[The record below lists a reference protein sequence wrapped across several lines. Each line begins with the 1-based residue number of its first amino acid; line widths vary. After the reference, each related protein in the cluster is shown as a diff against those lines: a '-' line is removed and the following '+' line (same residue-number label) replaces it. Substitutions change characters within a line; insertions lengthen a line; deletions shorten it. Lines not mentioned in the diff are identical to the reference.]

1 MPSRVNRADLRS
13 VERAGLDSRRFF
25 IRTGNEKVLSFA
37 QVVTFPFLSSEMV
50 FIVACGS
57 DISWIFGSSLGVM
70 GRLSYVFSIFCGV
83 SFSTGFF
90 SWGGVN
96 AEGV

>member
-1 MPSRVNRADLRS
+1 
-13 VERAGLDSRRFF
+13 
-25 IRTGNEKVLSFA
+25 
-37 QVVTFPFLSSEMV
+37 MV